1 MTFATAE
8 FLTLGPGTS
17 PPWHGLNMLR
27 VQINGSSKDKSGVG
41 VRVAE
46 MYFQA
51 GVGEEEPGI

>member
-1 MTFATAE
+1 MSDGE
-8 FLTLGPGTS
+8 EKES
-17 PPWHGLNMLR
+17 
-27 VQINGSSKDKSGVG
+27 GSSKDKSGVGVG